1 MFVYNDEKPN
11 FDLKPMRKTFTLIL
25 FLFLSVLFFPKHTW
39 ANFTIE
45 SAYTDVRYGEKDMVK
60 LYPNP
65 LVSES
70 TIKINDE
77 LNLETSKV
85 SIVFYNILGSEI
97 YKINQMK
104 DYEQKISRELFKNTG
119 IYFYQLKVEDKII
132 STGRF
137 TVK

>member
-1 MFVYNDEKPN
+1 MFVYHDEKPN

-25 FLFLSVLFFPKHTW
+25 LLFLSVLFFPKHTR

-45 SAYTDVRYGEKDMVK
+45 TAYSDVRYGEKDMVK

-77 LNLETSKV
+77 LNLETTKV

-97 YKINQMK
+97 FKINQIK
-104 DYEQKISRELFKNTG
+104 EYEQKIGRELFKNAG
-119 IYFYQLKVEDKII
+119 IYFYQLKVDDKII